1 MTNQTQTLD
10 TVVTSN
16 ESGLVKALL
25 CAQAA
30 IDKKAE
36 NLKLL
41 DLSELSG
48 FTDFFV
54 VASGTSDR
62 QVQAIADSIAQV
74 MDVQGFELLA
84 TEGFSEGRWILL
96 DFGDVVVHIFLDALR
111 DYYDIEN
118 LWKDAPRIKIPS
130 EFYGSAGSRLN

>member
-1 MTNQTQTLD
+1 MTTTMETIEN
-10 TVVTSN
+10 TSAEN
-16 ESGLVKALL
+16 IEGLEKALL

-41 DLSELSG
+41 NLTNLSG

-54 VASGTSDR
+54 ICSGTSDK
-62 QVQAIADSIAQV
+62 QVQAISDAIAQV
-74 MDVQGFELLA
+74 MDVQGYDLVSV
-84 TEGFSEGRWILL
+84 EGYNDGRWVLL

-118 LWKDAPRIKIPS
+118 LWKDAPRIRIPS
-130 EFYGSAGSRLN
+130 EFYGQAASRIN